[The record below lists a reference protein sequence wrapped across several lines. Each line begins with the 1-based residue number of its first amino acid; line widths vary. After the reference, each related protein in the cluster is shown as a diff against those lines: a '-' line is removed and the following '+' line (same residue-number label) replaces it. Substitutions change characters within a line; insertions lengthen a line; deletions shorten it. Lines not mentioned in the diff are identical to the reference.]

1 MTRPPRTL
9 VLPPRLTAS
18 ARTLRAAALRRGL
31 RTVEATASAVPE
43 GLGGPGW
50 AALPGLPVL
59 PWPTAST
66 AGTGSTGRAASTGGT
81 EGTPSAEG
89 TDSTGGTPYAG
100 GTDSTPSGGGTHRA
114 EGEGHAVHLHAG
126 PSFADVVAPALG
138 IALLEAPADWL
149 ARLPRALTRREIRAM
164 PIDEAYRLRR
174 PAFVKSPNDK
184 SVSALVYADGS
195 RLPGPDAVDPATVV
209 LVSDVMT
216 FAVEYRLHV
225 LDGAVHAAGQY
236 AESGRL
242 RLGSA
247 DGDALT
253 FGREVLTAAGETL
266 PSAIVVDVGR
276 DDEGR
281 WAVIEANAA
290 WASGCYSADADRVLD
305 TVLRSAGPVTELSPH
320 DRGFVR

>member
-31 RTVEATASAVPE
+31 RIVEATASAVPE

-50 AALPGLPVL
+50 AGWPEGPERAG
-59 PWPTAST
+59 PTAST
-66 AGTGSTGRAASTGGT
+66 AGTGGTGG
-81 EGTPSAEG
+81 EG
-89 TDSTGGTPYAG
+89 
-100 GTDSTPSGGGTHRA
+100 
-114 EGEGHAVHLHAG
+114 GEGQAVHLHAG

-149 ARLPRALTRREIRAM
+149 ARLPRALTRREVRAM

-184 SVSALVYADGS
+184 SISALVYADGS

-216 FAVEYRLHV
+216 FAVEYRLHL

-242 RLGSA
+242 RLGPA
-247 DGDALT
+247 EGDALA
-253 FGREVLTAAGETL
+253 FGREVLAAAGETL

-290 WASGCYSADADRVLD
+290 WASGCYSADPDRSLD
-305 TVLRSAGPVTELSPH
+305 TVLRAAGPATGLSPH

>member
-1 MTRPPRTL
+1 MTCPPRIL

-18 ARTLRAAALRRGL
+18 ARTLRATALRRGL
-31 RTVEATASAVPE
+31 RIVEATASAVPE
-43 GLGGPGW
+43 GLGSPGW
-50 AALPGLPVL
+50 AGWPEEAGQAGSPGG
-59 PWPTAST
+59 TRGTRGTQDTRAAGSAEST
-66 AGTGSTGRAASTGGT
+66 RVAGSTERTESTGC
-81 EGTPSAEG
+81 
-89 TDSTGGTPYAG
+89 AG
-100 GTDSTPSGGGTHRA
+100 SD
-114 EGEGHAVHLHAG
+114 GHAVHLHAG

-149 ARLPRALTRREIRAM
+149 ARLPRALTQRDIRAM
-164 PIDEAYRLRR
+164 TIGEAYRLRR

-184 SVSALVYADGS
+184 SIPALVYADGS

-216 FAVEYRLHV
+216 FAVEYRLHL

-236 AESGRL
+236 AEAGRL
-242 RLGSA
+242 RLGPP
-247 DGDALT
+247 DGDALA
-253 FGREVLTAAGETL
+253 FGRDVLAAAGKTL

-290 WASGCYSADADRVLD
+290 WASGCYSADPDRALE
-305 TVLRSAGPVTELSPH
+305 TVLRAAGPATALSPH
-320 DRGFVR
+320 DRAFVR

>member
-31 RTVEATASAVPE
+31 RIVEATASAVPE

-50 AALPGLPVL
+50 AGWAEAAVAAKAAEGTGPP
-59 PWPTAST
+59 AST
-66 AGTGSTGRAASTGGT
+66 ASAGWTA
-81 EGTPSAEG
+81 GTPGPAG
-89 TDSTGGTPYAG
+89 TRGTVGTRRIARTG
-100 GTDSTPSGGGTHRA
+100 
-114 EGEGHAVHLHAG
+114 GEGHSVHLHAG

-138 IALLEAPADWL
+138 VALLEAPADWL
-149 ARLPRALTRREIRAM
+149 ARLPRALTRREVRAM
-164 PIDEAYRLRR
+164 PIGEAYRLRR

-184 SVSALVYADGS
+184 SISALVYADGS

-209 LVSDVMT
+209 LVSDVLT
-216 FAVEYRLHV
+216 FAVEHRLHL

-236 AESGRL
+236 AEAGRL
-242 RLGSA
+242 RLGPP
-247 DGDALT
+247 DGDALA
-253 FGREVLTAAGETL
+253 FGRDVLAAAGKTL

-290 WASGCYSADADRVLD
+290 WASGCYSADPDRALD
-305 TVLRSAGPVTELSPH
+305 TVLRAAGPAADLSPH
-320 DRGFVR
+320 DRAFVR